1 MASSRL
7 SRLRENECRSKARSV
22 LEKFYVSSAVDI
34 DVESI
39 AWHQGRLRIK
49 VGGLTSSEGRLV
61 ATQQGG
67 VIRVASKRNLGR
79 YRFTVAHELGHYLL
93 HPRDLHDKDIKKA
106 DLTVWNDA
114 SEEADANVFA
124 AEFLMPKVLFEP
136 HCRGEPSIAKLQQI
150 ADDFRTSLTATAFQY
165 YEYTREPVAIILS
178 DGWTMKQFLPF
189 RDEDSPRI
197 RFGEVSPDSAA
208 GERLAE
214 HDRDSRRMVR
224 VPASAWL
231 EGFDNRPEIDIWEDS
246 RFIEYYNLTL
256 TILWIDES
264 LDDE

>member
-1 MASSRL
+1 M
-7 SRLRENECRSKARSV
+7 
-22 LEKFYVSSAVDI
+22 
-34 DVESI
+34 
-39 AWHQGRLRIK
+39 
-49 VGGLTSSEGRLV
+49 
-61 ATQQGG
+61 
-67 VIRVASKRNLGR
+67 
-79 YRFTVAHELGHYLL
+79 
-93 HPRDLHDKDIKKA
+93 
-106 DLTVWNDA
+106 
-114 SEEADANVFA
+114 
-124 AEFLMPKVLFEP
+124 
-136 HCRGEPSIAKLQQI
+136 
-150 ADDFRTSLTATAFQY
+150 
-165 YEYTREPVAIILS
+165 
-178 DGWTMKQFLPF
+178 
-189 RDEDSPRI
+189 DSPRI